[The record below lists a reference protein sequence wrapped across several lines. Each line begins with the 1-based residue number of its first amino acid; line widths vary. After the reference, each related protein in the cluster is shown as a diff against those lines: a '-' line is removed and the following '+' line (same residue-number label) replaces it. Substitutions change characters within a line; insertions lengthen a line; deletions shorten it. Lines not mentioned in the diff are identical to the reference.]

1 MNLFHRD
8 ATKLGSAAAITGRR
22 RFHEQGSNQMRRML
36 SFAFGVLIGTIVATA
51 WAQYQN
57 YPTVDS
63 PRNQTGAI
71 VPFEMMIGASALPVE
86 HHDAI

>member
-1 MNLFHRD
+1 
-8 ATKLGSAAAITGRR
+8 
-22 RFHEQGSNQMRRML
+22 MRRML

-51 WAQYQN
+51 WAQYQY

-63 PRNQTGAI
+63 PRNQAGA
-71 VPFEMMIGASALPVE
+71 VAPFEMMVGKEPLPVE